1 MAADPIPEISPA
13 AAARRY
19 QAGLVAARRAPLPS
33 TGETRTQLGAA
44 RTAGNTAAA
53 TTRAPR

>member
-1 MAADPIPEISPA
+1 MARPAGEISPA

-19 QAGLVAARRAPLPS
+19 QAGLAAARRAPLPS
-33 TGETRTQLGAA
+33 TGETRTQLGSA

-53 TTRAPR
+53 TRATR

>member
-1 MAADPIPEISPA
+1 MARPAGEISPT

-19 QAGLVAARRAPLPS
+19 QAGLAAAARRAPLPS

-53 TTRAPR
+53 TRATR

>member
-1 MAADPIPEISPA
+1 MARPAGEISPA
-13 AAARRY
+13 DAARRY
-19 QAGLVAARRAPLPS
+19 QAGLAAAARRTSLPS

-44 RTAGNTAAA
+44 RTAGNTAA